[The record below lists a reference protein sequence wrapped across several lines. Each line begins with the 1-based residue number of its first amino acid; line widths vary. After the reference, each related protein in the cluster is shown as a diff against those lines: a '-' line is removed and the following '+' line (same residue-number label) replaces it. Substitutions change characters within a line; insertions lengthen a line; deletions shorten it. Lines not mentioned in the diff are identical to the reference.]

1 MVKRIIP
8 GNMSPWECEIN
19 DVKYVYPPG
28 TEQMVPDEVAHVIDA
43 WYASQEPKY
52 PEPVQPEGGGFVT
65 PEQVEDAVEAT
76 MLENG
81 IIKRSLLPE
90 GYPYNAMTE
99 LFSVTDGAVTDDG
112 YPVTQPLGLVIG
124 NTYEVNW
131 NGTLYSCVA
140 EGLDQDGLLFAGIGD
155 TAILVGGEPT
165 GAYPFVVI
173 EMPEGMSEGGVYAAV
188 MPLDGSETVTFTI
201 FGGGNIPIDR
211 KWLPE
216 GYPYILEGGITV
228 LEERQYTTE
237 DGWITLPP
245 FNRNVTYRVT
255 WNGVEYSVAPVA
267 LPDNNLGADVCW
279 GNAAIFGLEETEEPF
294 VIIIREGATAVYAQ
308 DESAAV
314 TLKIVT
320 EKSYIPIDKRYL
332 PGNGN
337 LNIANGE
344 NIGSLIGREA
354 KAESDDYK
362 LGSSSM
368 AVGYN
373 SEASGHN
380 SLAFGDQ
387 VKANSNFSVAFGSG
401 TTSTGGCSVATGS
414 FSVASGA
421 FSFAA
426 GMSAIAEGHSAHAAG
441 QGVKA
446 SGYSAHAEGR
456 KTTAVGDYSHAEGYR
471 TIAASEYQH
480 VQGRMNVADEDEKYA
495 HIVGNG
501 APLGDENTRSNAHTL
516 DWEGNA
522 WFAGSVEGTALILTS
537 PGGKRFKVT
546 VSDSG
551 SLTASE
557 ITQ

>member
-52 PEPVQPEGGGFVT
+52 PEPESGGGSGGGAQPDWNAAEGEPGHILNRPIYEGT
-65 PEQVEDAVEAT
+65 AV
-76 MLENG
+76 
-81 IIKRSLLPE
+81 LLQ
-90 GYPYNAMTE
+90 NAEIAFTE
-99 LFSVTDGAVTDDG
+99 FGEGAVAQEIG
-112 YPVTQPLGLVIG
+112 FELGG
-124 NTYEVNW
+124 HYEVTW
-131 NGTLYSCVA
+131 NGTAYSCTAVEFNLGGIPA
-140 EGLDQDGLLFAGIGD
+140 VGVGDEGFASS
-155 TAILVGGEPT
+155 GEPSGSHPFIIVDLPSAIAAET
-165 GAYPFVVI
+165 GFPA
-173 EMPEGMSEGGVYAAV
+173 MAMA
-188 MPLDGSETVTFTI
+188 LDGSSSAVVSISGEAI
-201 FGGGNIPIDR
+201 HPID
-211 KWLPE
+211 KKFLPE
-216 GYPYILEGGITV
+216 GYPYIVEAGVTV
-228 LEERQYTTE
+228 VEERQYTTE

-255 WNGVEYSVAPVA
+255 WNGVEYIVAPVA

-294 VIIIREGATAVYAQ
+294 VIIIREGVTAVYVQ

-354 KAESDDYK
+354 KEESDAYK

-373 SEASGHN
+373 SEASGYN

-387 VKANSNFSVAFGSG
+387 VKANSNCSVAFGSR
-401 TTSTGGCSVATGS
+401 TTSTGGGSVATGN

-441 QGVKA
+441 QDVKA
-446 SGYSAHAEGR
+446 SGHSAHAEGFE
-456 KTTAVGDYSHAEGYR
+456 TTAAGDYSHAEGHR
-471 TIAASEYQH
+471 TIAASKYQH
-480 VQGRMNVADEDEKYA
+480 VQGRMNVADVDEKYA

-516 DWEGNA
+516 DWDGNA
-522 WFAGSVEGTALILTS
+522 WFAGSVEGTALILKS

-551 SLTASE
+551 SLTAAE

>member
-1 MVKRIIP
+1 MAQKNTTLRGKIGGTQYDLMPKGSVYNIYLDENTTLADKLQEMVAALNGK
-8 GNMSPWECEIN
+8 
-19 DVKYVYPPG
+19 
-28 TEQMVPDEVAHVIDA
+28 A
-43 WYASQEPKY
+43 
-52 PEPVQPEGGGFVT
+52 T
-65 PEQVEDAVEAT
+65 PEQLEEA
-76 MLENG
+76 MLEKG

-90 GYPYNAMTE
+90 GYPYTGFTE
-99 LFSVTDGAVTDDG
+99 IFPEQTISFPEETDYQA
-112 YPVTQPLGLVIG
+112 PFMQPIG
-124 NTYEVNW
+124 
-131 NGTLYSCVA
+131 
-140 EGLDQDGLLFAGIGD
+140 
-155 TAILVGGEPT
+155 LVGGENYEVRWRGTVYPCEAVSVDMDGYPAVVMGDLGVMTGEPT
-165 GAYPFVVI
+165 GSHPFTMVEFSPDLAAANGGLCGAI
-173 EMPEGMSEGGVYAAV
+173 MPIDGHESAAV
-188 MPLDGSETVTFTI
+188 SI
-201 FGGGNIPIDR
+201 WSIGNIPIDK

-216 GYPYILEGGITV
+216 GYPYIVKAGVTV
-228 LEERQYTTE
+228 VEERQYTTE

-255 WNGVEYSVAPVA
+255 WNGVEYIVAPVA

-294 VIIIREGATAVYAQ
+294 VIIIREGVTAVYVQ

-354 KAESDDYK
+354 KEESDAYK

-373 SEASGHN
+373 SEASGYN

-387 VKANSNFSVAFGSG
+387 VKANSNCSVAFGSR
-401 TTSTGGCSVATGS
+401 TTSTGGGSVATGN

-441 QGVKA
+441 QDVKA
-446 SGYSAHAEGR
+446 SGHSAHAEGFE
-456 KTTAVGDYSHAEGYR
+456 TTAAGDYSHAEGHR
-471 TIAASEYQH
+471 TIAASKYQH
-480 VQGRMNVADEDEKYA
+480 VQGRMNVADVDEKYA

-516 DWEGNA
+516 DWDGNA

-551 SLTASE
+551 SLTAAE